1 MRSSREHPLR
11 RQPQQPRSTTGRNY
25 WAERHRAVVASHIF
39 LFFLI
44 VIVLRLAHIQ
54 LFAAGHLVRDVAP
67 LVEPGARSYMA
78 RPGRI
83 LSREHQVLAESL
95 STFIL
100 VANPTRMREQGE
112 SYVGVAQELAG
123 IINVEWKTLHQK
135 LVANSDKKYVV
146 LKRWLTMDDV
156 SRIRETKIKGIH
168 LDSHYRRRYP
178 HGRLACHT
186 IGGRNKFHVP
196 LFGLEHRYRMVLD
209 GKKAVTASLIDRSG
223 EPVPGQEDET
233 LPATPGKDIIVTLD
247 LRLQKY
253 LEGAMDRLME
263 RAQPKA
269 AYAVVLEPHGGD
281 ILAIASRPAYNPDYL
296 ASGRSPVDES
306 TSFTEATHFGT
317 VADKID
323 PGSTFKVLL
332 AAAALESGAVDETD
346 TFRCNGQF
354 EAGGKPISCWGRYAT
369 RGHGDVNLEQM
380 VAMSCNVAAA
390 KIALKLGA
398 EKYVSFLRQV
408 GIGTATR
415 AGLPGE
421 TPGRLR
427 DAKNM
432 PKRDL
437 ASLGFGQGVSAS
449 PLQITSSIACL
460 ANEGRSVQPHI
471 IASVVNRDGSVFWE
485 PHLPEPRR
493 VCSPQVARTVLDAMV
508 SSVESGTAGVAKI
521 EGVDIAAKTGT
532 AQKWDSEN
540 GEFFPDR
547 YITSFVLIC
556 PADAPRYVIYVAA
569 DDPKIGHHGS
579 DVAGPTARDIAAF
592 ALRQL

>member
-11 RQPQQPRSTTGRNY
+11 RQPQQPRSSTGRNY
-25 WAERHRAVVASHIF
+25 WAERHRAVVASYIF
-39 LFFLI
+39 LFFLVI
-44 VIVLRLAHIQ
+44 IVLRLAHIQ
-54 LFAAGHLVRDVAP
+54 LFTAGYLVDDVAP

-95 STFIL
+95 STFTL

-112 SYVGVAQELAG
+112 SYVGVAQELSG
-123 IINVEWKTLHQK
+123 IINVEWKTLHQT
-135 LVANSDKKYVV
+135 LASRSDRQYVV
-146 LKRWLTMDDV
+146 LKRWLDMEDV
-156 SRIRETKIKGIH
+156 ARIREKKIKGIH
-168 LDSHYRRRYP
+168 LDSNYRRRYP

-196 LFGLEHRYRMVLD
+196 LFGIEHRYRTVLD

-223 EPVPGQEDET
+223 QPVPGQEDET
-233 LPATPGKDIIVTLD
+233 LPPTPGKDIVVTLD

-253 LEGAMDRLME
+253 VEGAMDTLME

-269 AYAVVLEPHGGD
+269 AYAVILEPRGGD

-306 TSFTEATHFGT
+306 TSFAETTHFGT

-332 AAAALESGAVDETD
+332 AAAALESNVVDEND
-346 TFRCNGQF
+346 TFHCGGEF
-354 EAGGKPISCWGRYAT
+354 DAGGKPITCWGRYAT
-369 RGHGDVNLEQM
+369 HGHGNVDLERM
-380 VAMSCNVAAA
+380 VTMSCNVAAA

-398 EKYVSFLRQV
+398 EKYVSFLKQA
-408 GIGTATR
+408 GIGTVAR

-421 TPGRLR
+421 APGRLQSP
-427 DAKNM
+427 KNM

-449 PLQITSSIACL
+449 PLQITAAIASL
-460 ANEGRSVQPHI
+460 ANEGRAVQPHI
-471 IASVVNRDGSVFWE
+471 IASVLNRDGSVFWQ
-485 PHLPEPRR
+485 PHLPDSKR
-493 VCSPQVARTVLDAMV
+493 VCRPEVAQTVLGAMV
-508 SSVESGTAGVAKI
+508 ASVESGTAAVAKI
-521 EGVDIAAKTGT
+521 DGVDIAAKTGT
-532 AQKWDSEN
+532 AQKWDPDNREY
-540 GEFFPDR
+540 FPDR
-547 YITSFVLIC
+547 YVTSFVLVC
-556 PADAPRYVIYVAA
+556 PADAPRYVIFVAA
-569 DDPKIGHHGS
+569 DDAKIGHHGS
-579 DVAGPTARDIAAF
+579 DVAGPTARDIASF